1 MPKAG
6 KGGAKGGLGSLM
18 GSFDITKM
26 IPTGPEYPTGKTTLA
41 DYYDGGSGAYPAG
54 LLTEPTLPK
63 HTIYAPKTPPPKNV
77 KMPVLIWG
85 NGGCT
90 SSGTP
95 YGLFLTNIASH
106 GYLAIAN
113 GWVNAQV
120 RKCLLTTI
128 LVHRAARHR
137 PLTQRT
143 AMAFFLAR
151 RGNLST
157 MPLR

>member
-1 MPKAG
+1 LTDRKAGAGGLGALAGLFNPKNNGKGTNPLSGLLGQLGGLTPNAG

-18 GSFDITKM
+18 GSFDITKL

-41 DYYDGGSGAYPAG
+41 DYYDGGSGAYPAR

-113 GWVNAQV
+113 G
-120 RKCLLTTI
+120 
-128 LVHRAARHR
+128 
-137 PLTQRT
+137 
-143 AMAFFLAR
+143 
-151 RGNLST
+151 
-157 MPLR
+157 